1 MGGIKYSM
9 EYMWNIP
16 LWAMWGWN
24 DGHCVAAFGIFQ
36 SYSMEYMQNMLFHAY
51 SMEYMQNITLL
62 GSGLP
67 GGIYVEYSM
76 EYKWNIPQIVAMVE
90 YMWNIPLAD
99 CWGGQGG
106 MFSGL

>member
-1 MGGIKYSM
+1 LVNVGL
-9 EYMWNIP
+9 ER
-16 LWAMWGWN
+16 WAY
-24 DGHCVAAFGIFQ
+24 VTAFGIFQ

-51 SMEYMQNITLL
+51 SMEYMQNITLR